1 MEQKLWSSAAT
12 PQTKTKSGGSCGG
25 VCGIVVVGGG
35 GGGTGGGGH
44 AFQTESIKARK
55 DSTSNGKIPNLQSLT
70 LGHYRHPV
78 SGQSY
83 RHPVSGQSF
92 RHLIS
97 GQSYRHPV
105 SGQSYRHPISGQS
118 YRHPISGQSY
128 RHPISRQRSTC
139 RFQLTKLATAEGE
152 KSIHKQVRNA
162 QTADNVAL

>member
-1 MEQKLWSSAAT
+1 MCV
-12 PQTKTKSGGSCGG
+12 GGDHGG
-25 VCGIVVVGGG
+25 CGGG
-35 GGGTGGGGH
+35 GGGWWSGGGGH

-55 DSTSNGKIPNLQSLT
+55 NSTSNGKIPNLQSLT

-83 RHPVSGQSF
+83 RHPVSGQS
-92 RHLIS
+92 
-97 GQSYRHPV
+97 YRHPV
-105 SGQSYRHPISGQS
+105 SGQSYRYPISGQSYRHPVSGQS

-152 KSIHKQVRNA
+152 KSTHKQVRNA

>member
-1 MEQKLWSSAAT
+1 M
-12 PQTKTKSGGSCGG
+12 GGS
-25 VCGIVVVGGG
+25 
-35 GGGTGGGGH
+35 GGGGH

-55 DSTSNGKIPNLQSLT
+55 KSTSNGKTPKRQSLA

-83 RHPVSGQSF
+83 RHP
-92 RHLIS
+92 IS

-105 SGQSYRHPISGQS
+105 SGQSYRHPISGQL
-118 YRHPISGQSY
+118 YRHPVSGQSY

-152 KSIHKQVRNA
+152 KALTSRLETLKL
-162 QTADNVAL
+162 QTMSHCRHNKAAVCTDWEGTCLLRALEVV